1 MTLGQLGQKARAG
14 LEWVFAPEPF
24 GADAEPTAQN
34 GGVPEPASSPE
45 PEACDPASAPGPA
58 GAPES
63 EAPDPAS
70 APGPAGAPESEAPEP
85 ASAPEP
91 GLRYQRLRFWIAI
104 GIVIAA
110 ISVAAG
116 GWRAEIFTE
125 YATQNEGLARQDL
138 TGIELSQRSDIELAG
153 AQFRQLGSFETNV
166 LMATRLGDQAY
177 RTSGRASARLGAQAQ
192 NEWTLAGG
200 KVTGDFPDVSPT
212 EHSSGLVSVNPTSA
226 YALAVLSDP
235 ALATFDA
242 TDLSGKAKRARDD
255 AVDMAGVTVFFALVV
270 VLLTLSEMVLRRRTA
285 TPGFTWTSGHTLS
298 LLAVVVW
305 LGSAVLFAL
314 LYLQV
319 PSLQ

>member
-1 MTLGQLGQKARAG
+1 MAVTLGQLGQKARAG
-14 LEWVFAPEPF
+14 LQWVLAPEPF
-24 GADAEPTAQN
+24 GADAEPAVSEAEPAAQN
-34 GGVPEPASSPE
+34 GGTAEPASARE
-45 PEACDPASAPGPA
+45 PGASEPASAPEPT
-58 GAPES
+58 APK
-63 EAPDPAS
+63 
-70 APGPAGAPESEAPEP
+70 P

-91 GLRYQRLRFWIAI
+91 GLRHQRLRFWIAI

-125 YATQNEGLARQDL
+125 YATQNEALARQDL
-138 TGIELSQRSDIELAG
+138 TGIELSQRSDIELAS

-166 LMATRLGDQAY
+166 LMATRLGNQAY
-177 RTSGRASARLGAQAQ
+177 STSGRASARLGAQAQ

-200 KVTGDFPDVSPT
+200 KVTSDFPDVSPV
-212 EHSSGLVSVNPTSA
+212 EDSNGGVSVNPTSA

-305 LGSAVLFAL
+305 LGSAVLFSL